1 MSYEN
6 LLDAFEVQ
14 QFIQRTAALLNAEK
28 LSEWLEQ
35 FHSDGLYEIT
45 AYSTE
50 LGKELAWWKQEL
62 PLLQKTISEVPR
74 HVRDPAKRLHVL
86 GPPLVSVTGDAARG
100 QTAFSVF
107 RTLPTGETSLF
118 VVGRYLDGSGAA
130 GASASIGCNWRHASS
145 MHLRI
150 CRCRWRSQEVAHN
163 ANAPDGRLAMSRSV
177 GQTASSYVT
186 NAQVSSRSEA

>member
-50 LGKELAWWKQEL
+50 LGKELAWW
-62 PLLQKTISEVPR
+62 R

-118 VVGRYLDGSGAA
+118 VVGRYLDELVRVGSGWRFSVHRVQVEA
-130 GASASIGCNWRHASS
+130 GVLDEFT
-145 MHLRI
+145 HL
-150 CRCRWRSQEVAHN
+150 
-163 ANAPDGRLAMSRSV
+163 PL
-177 GQTASSYVT
+177 
-186 NAQVSSRSEA
+186 

>member
-62 PLLQKTISEVPR
+62 PLLQKTIMRSLE
-74 HVRDPAKRLHVL
+74 
-86 GPPLVSVTGDAARG
+86 
-100 QTAFSVF
+100 AFY
-107 RTLPTGETSLF
+107 T
-118 VVGRYLDGSGAA
+118 
-130 GASASIGCNWRHASS
+130 I
-145 MHLRI
+145 
-150 CRCRWRSQEVAHN
+150 
-163 ANAPDGRLAMSRSV
+163 
-177 GQTASSYVT
+177 
-186 NAQVSSRSEA
+186 

>member
-100 QTAFSVF
+100 RLCRLLQ
-107 RTLPTGETSLF
+107 
-118 VVGRYLDGSGAA
+118 SG
-130 GASASIGCNWRHASS
+130 
-145 MHLRI
+145 
-150 CRCRWRSQEVAHN
+150 V
-163 ANAPDGRLAMSRSV
+163 
-177 GQTASSYVT
+177 
-186 NAQVSSRSEA
+186 

>member
-107 RTLPTGETSLF
+107 RTLSAATWTSWS
-118 VVGRYLDGSGAA
+118 GSGAA

>member
-1 MSYEN
+1 VSYEN

-62 PLLQKTISEVPR
+62 PLLV
-74 HVRDPAKRLHVL
+74 D
-86 GPPLVSVTGDAARG
+86 
-100 QTAFSVF
+100 
-107 RTLPTGETSLF
+107 
-118 VVGRYLDGSGAA
+118 SGNKL
-130 GASASIGCNWRHASS
+130 S
-145 MHLRI
+145 RI
-150 CRCRWRSQEVAHN
+150 PNQN
-163 ANAPDGRLAMSRSV
+163 
-177 GQTASSYVT
+177 
-186 NAQVSSRSEA
+186 

>member
-6 LLDAFEVQ
+6 LVDAFEVQ

-107 RTLPTGETSLF
+107 RTLPTGE
-118 VVGRYLDGSGAA
+118 R
-130 GASASIGCNWRHASS
+130 
-145 MHLRI
+145 
-150 CRCRWRSQEVAHN
+150 
-163 ANAPDGRLAMSRSV
+163 
-177 GQTASSYVT
+177 
-186 NAQVSSRSEA
+186 

>member
-86 GPPLVSVTGDAARG
+86 GPPMVSVTGDAARG

-118 VVGRYLDGSGAA
+118 VVGRYLDELVRVGSG
-130 GASASIGCNWRHASS
+130 WRFSVHRVQLETRVLDAFT
-145 MHLRI
+145 HL
-150 CRCRWRSQEVAHN
+150 
-163 ANAPDGRLAMSRSV
+163 PL
-177 GQTASSYVT
+177 
-186 NAQVSSRSEA
+186 

>member
-14 QFIQRTAALLNAEK
+14 QFIQRTTALLNAEK

-86 GPPLVSVTGDAARG
+86 GPPLVSVTGDKARSARRERAAGAGAARL
-100 QTAFSVF
+100 
-107 RTLPTGETSLF
+107 R
-118 VVGRYLDGSGAA
+118 GSGAP
-130 GASASIGCNWRHASS
+130 GAPRLRPRSRRASV
-145 MHLRI
+145 
-150 CRCRWRSQEVAHN
+150 RW
-163 ANAPDGRLAMSRSV
+163 
-177 GQTASSYVT
+177 
-186 NAQVSSRSEA
+186 